1 MTRLNAFLNSL
12 ALVLVTGFGAAP
24 PVRAQTAAQ
33 TTPHPI
39 LFVTQMPISLDFAA
53 IGSVFANHRANI
65 ALSGRGGDLYIR
77 YPDGSLRNLTREA
90 GFGTA
95 ASFQGAN
102 AIAVRDPAVHWSG
115 TKAVFSMV
123 VGAPAQQYGR
133 DDYRWQLYEVTGLGQ
148 GQTAVITR
156 VPQQPPIYN
165 NIQPTYGSDGAII
178 FASDRPRGGEAH
190 LYPQL
195 DEYESTPTVSGLW
208 KLTPNGELK
217 LLEHSP
223 SGSFDPLVDSAGRVV
238 FSRWDH
244 LQRDQQNEGASNP
257 YGTFNYS
264 SESAASVRTTD
275 RTEHFPE
282 PRIAVAGSGVDGLR
296 FNHFFPWQ
304 VNQDGTAALTLNHL
318 GRHEL
323 HSFFNRSF
331 TSDANLRDFIPSGG
345 NSYRLL
351 NLLHLAEDPT
361 QAGRFYALNAPE
373 FGTLSGGQIVRFNG
387 AMGANPDQVQL
398 QSVTHPDTGGTV
410 STANHSGHYR
420 NPLPLTDGSVI
431 ASHAPATGTAREL
444 GTRAN
449 PSPSHLYRLTR
460 LVAASNGAFTA
471 SATPLL
477 GSSGIVRRIEYWDP
491 DTRVTYEG
499 PMWELGAVEVRPRPA
514 PPQTAESLDSPELAA
529 FSRAGVDLQ
538 AFRAFLRERNLG
550 VVVMR
555 DVTTRDRA
563 DRQQPFNLRVDGSG
577 HQNPPN
583 PAGTVY
589 TIGHLQFLQ
598 GDQIRGL
605 TLGGS
610 TPRAGRRVLAVPM
623 HDAAAVALNR
633 ASPGA
638 PAGSVPIAADGSVA
652 AFVPAGRALVWQTTS
667 PGGQPVVRERYWLTM
682 QPGEV
687 RACDGCH
694 GVNTLSHSGE
704 PASVQ
709 VAEAF
714 VALLDRWKAESTVAP
729 PATIFRDGLE
739 RP

>member
-1 MTRLNAFLNSL
+1 MTRFNAFIVSFV
-12 ALVLVTGFGAAP
+12 AAVSGTFAAP
-24 PVRAQTAAQ
+24 NLARAQSAPQ

-39 LFVTQMPISLDFAA
+39 LFVTQMPISADFAA
-53 IGSVFANHRANI
+53 IGSVFGNHRASI
-65 ALSGRGGDLYIR
+65 ALTGRGGDLYIR
-77 YPDGSLRNLTREA
+77 YPDGALRNLTLEA
-90 GFGTA
+90 GFGSA
-95 ASFQGAN
+95 VAFQGAN

-123 VGAPAQQYGR
+123 VGAPAQQYGS
-133 DDYRWQLYEVTGLGQ
+133 DNTYWQLYEITGLGQ
-148 GQTAVITR
+148 GQAALITR
-156 VPQQPPIYN
+156 VAQQPANFN

-178 FASDRPRGGEAH
+178 FASDRPRSGERH

-208 KLTPNGELK
+208 KLTPAGELK

-223 SGSFDPLVDSAGRVV
+223 SGSFDPLVDTAGRVV

-257 YGTFNYS
+257 YGSFNYS
-264 SESAASVRTTD
+264 SEAANALRTTD
-275 RTEHFPE
+275 RTEYFPE
-282 PRIAVAGSGVDGLR
+282 PRIGVAGSQVEGLR

-304 VNQDGTAALTLNHL
+304 LNQDGTAALTLNHV

-323 HSFFNRSF
+323 HSYFPRSF
-331 TSDANLRDFIPSGG
+331 TNDANLRDFSPAGG

-361 QAGRFYALNAPE
+361 QPGRFYALNAPE

-387 AMGANPDQVQL
+387 ALGANPDQIQL

-431 ASHAPATGTAREL
+431 ASHATATGLAREL

-449 PSPSHLYRLTR
+449 PNPSHLYRLAR
-460 LVAASNGAFTA
+460 LSAASNGSLAA
-471 SATPLL
+471 APTPLL
-477 GSSGIVRRIEYWDP
+477 GSTGIVRRVEYWDP
-491 DTRVTYEG
+491 DVRVTYEG
-499 PMWELGAVEVRPRPA
+499 RMWELGAVEVRARTA
-514 PPQTAESLDSPELAA
+514 PPQTSEVVESPEQAA
-529 FSRAGVDLQ
+529 FAQAGVNLQ
-538 AFRAFLRERNLG
+538 AFRQFLRERNLG

-563 DRQQPFNLRVDGSG
+563 DRQQPFNLRVDGST
-577 HQNPPN
+577 HQNPTSPT
-583 PAGTVY
+583 GTVY
-589 TIGHLQFLQ
+589 TLSHMQFLQ
-598 GDQIRGL
+598 ADQIRGL
-605 TLGGS
+605 TMGGS
-610 TPRAGRRVLAVPM
+610 TPRPGRRVLAVPM
-623 HDAAAVALNR
+623 HDAAAMGLNP
-633 ASPGA
+633 ASAGA
-638 PAGSVPIAADGSVA
+638 PAGSVRIASDGSVA
-652 AFVPAGRALVWQTTS
+652 AFVPAGRALVWQSTS
-667 PGGQPVVRERYWLTM
+667 PTGQPVVRERYWLTV

-694 GVNTLSHSGE
+694 GVNTQSHSGQ
-704 PASVQ
+704 PASTQ

-714 VALLDRWKAESTVAP
+714 VDLLSRWQTQNASQIFANGMEAP
-729 PATIFRDGLE
+729 
-739 RP
+739 

>member
-1 MTRLNAFLNSL
+1 MTRLPAFFSSI
-12 ALVLVTGFGAAP
+12 ALVLASALAAP
-24 PVRAQTAAQ
+24 SPVRAQTSPQ

-39 LFVTQMPISLDFAA
+39 LFVTQMPISADFAA
-53 IGSVFANHRANI
+53 IGSVFGNHRASI
-65 ALSGRGGDLYIR
+65 ALTGRGGDLYIR

-102 AIAVRDPAVHWSG
+102 SIAVRDLAVHWSG

-123 VGAPAQQYGR
+123 VGAPAQQYAA
-133 DDYRWQLYEVTGLGQ
+133 DNFYWQLYEVTGLGQ

-156 VPQQPPIYN
+156 VAEQPQNFN

-178 FASDRPRGGEAH
+178 FASDRPRSGERH

-208 KLTPNGELK
+208 KLSPSGELK
-217 LLEHSP
+217 MLEHSP
-223 SGSFDPLVDSAGRVV
+223 SGSFDPLVDSSGRVV

-244 LQRDQQNEGASNP
+244 LQRDQQNEGSSNP
-257 YGTFNYS
+257 YGAFNYS
-264 SESAASVRTTD
+264 SEAVGSVRTTE

-282 PRIAVAGSGVDGLR
+282 PRIAVSGSQVEGLR

-304 VNQDGTAALTLNHL
+304 VNQDGTAALTLNHV

-323 HSFFNRSF
+323 HSYFQRSF
-331 TSDANLRDFIPSGG
+331 TNDANLRDFIPSGG

-361 QAGRFYALNAPE
+361 QPGRFYALNAPE
-373 FGTLSGGQIVRFNG
+373 FGTLSGGQILRFNG
-387 AMGANPDQVQL
+387 AMGANPDQIQL

-420 NPLPLTDGSVI
+420 NPLPLSDGSVI
-431 ASHAPATGTAREL
+431 ASHTATTGLAREL

-449 PSPSHLYRLTR
+449 PNPSHKYRLTR
-460 LVAASNGAFTA
+460 LSVASNGSLAA
-471 SATPLL
+471 AATPLL
-477 GSSGIVRRIEYWDP
+477 GSTGIVRRVEYWDP
-491 DTRVTYEG
+491 DVRVTYEG
-499 PMWELGAVEVRPRPA
+499 PMWELGAVEVRARPA
-514 PPQTAESLDSPELAA
+514 PPLTTETLEAPEQTAIAQ
-529 FSRAGVDLQ
+529 AGVDLQ
-538 AFRAFLRERNLG
+538 AFRDFLRERNLG

-563 DRQQPFNLRVDGSG
+563 DRQQPFNLRVDGST

-583 PAGTVY
+583 ASGTVY
-589 TIGHLQFLQ
+589 TISHMQFLQ
-598 GDQIRGL
+598 ADQIRGL
-605 TLGGS
+605 TLGS
-610 TPRAGRRVLAVPM
+610 SSPRPGRRVLAVPM
-623 HDAAAVALNR
+623 HEAEALAQNPP
-633 ASPGA
+633 APGA
-638 PAGSVPIAADGSVA
+638 PGGSVRIAADGSVA
-652 AFVPAGRALVWQTTS
+652 AFVPAGRALVWQTTA
-667 PGGQPVVRERYWLTM
+667 PNGQPVVRERYWLTV

-694 GVNTLSHSGE
+694 GVNTASHSGQ
-704 PASVQ
+704 PASTQ

-714 VALLDRWKAESTVAP
+714 VDLLGRWQAQNAAQTGR
-729 PATIFRDGLE
+729 IFGHGFEGL
-739 RP
+739 